1 MITAPFQL
9 PGPLHAMD
17 LAVFAEL
24 QEIVNDPDAGNSS
37 DEDGNWDAAQ
47 ESLCDCNLIEE
58 NDVSLQISCPCN
70 MVFLVILYRSSQWQS
85 QYLRP
90 KRSFDVLMQVV

>member
-24 QEIVNDPDAGNSS
+24 QEIVNDPDAGNNSN
-37 DEDGNWDAAQ
+37 EDGNWGAA
-47 ESLCDCNLIEE
+47 
-58 NDVSLQISCPCN
+58 
-70 MVFLVILYRSSQWQS
+70 
-85 QYLRP
+85 
-90 KRSFDVLMQVV
+90 